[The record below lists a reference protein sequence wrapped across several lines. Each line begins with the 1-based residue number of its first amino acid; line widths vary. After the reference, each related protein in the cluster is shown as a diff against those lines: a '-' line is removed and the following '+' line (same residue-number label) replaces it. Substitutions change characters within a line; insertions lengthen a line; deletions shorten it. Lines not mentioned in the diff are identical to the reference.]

1 MTEPRPER
9 DAAAGAGNSKTV
21 VTVRIAGEEYT
32 LRAHASPEHTRECAA
47 LVDRAIQEILSQS
60 VLIDPPKAVLLA
72 ALSLADQLLQ
82 SRADLGTARA
92 DAARFAADL
101 AAEIEAATAASDLPA
116 APKTP

>member
-1 MTEPRPER
+1 MNDPAVNR
-9 DAAAGAGNSKTV
+9 DAGPGGSKTV
-21 VTVRIAGEEYT
+21 VTVRIAGDEYT

-82 SRADLGTARA
+82 SRADTNSARS
-92 DAARFAADL
+92 DAARFASEL
-101 AAEIEAATAASDLPA
+101 AAEIEAAAAASDLPGS
-116 APKTP
+116 PETP

>member
-1 MTEPRPER
+1 MTEPQSDR
-9 DAAAGAGNSKTV
+9 DSGAGNSKTV

-47 LVDRAIQEILSQS
+47 LVDRAIQEIMSQS

-82 SRADLGTARA
+82 TRADHAASRA
-92 DAARFAADL
+92 DAARFASDL
-101 AAEIEAATAASDLPA
+101 AAEIEAAAAASDLPG
-116 APKTP
+116 PPETP